1 MEQLKPPGHLSME
14 GNLAENW
21 KEWIQGFELY
31 LTATGI
37 GEKAEK
43 VQVATFLHVAG
54 IEARRVY
61 NTFEIDEG
69 DIEKIDVLKTKFKE
83 YCEPRKNLTYIRHV
97 FFTRNQGQDEPID
110 NYLTDLRNKAQP
122 CEFEHLSDGLIRDRI
137 VCGIKDEV
145 CRARLLRE
153 SDLTLK
159 KAIDI
164 CRAQE
169 MSTKQLK
176 SLKGSEE
183 QAVAAIRKS
192 TSSKKFSSSKNTKR
206 TENQRPE
213 STSGK
218 SCRNCGRKHM
228 IGECPAYGKTCN
240 SCHKKNHFEKYCFSK
255 QNKSAMKIPKS
266 D

>member
-1 MEQLKPPGHLSME
+1 MSTFYGVRSEHLIMEQLKAPGHLSME

-31 LTATGI
+31 LTATDI
-37 GEKAEK
+37 GENAEK
-43 VQVATFLHVAG
+43 VRVATCLHVAG
-54 IEARRVY
+54 IEARRMY
-61 NTFEIDEG
+61 HTFEI

-97 FFTRNQGQDEPID
+97 FFTRIQGQDEPID

-192 TSSKKFSSSKNTKR
+192 TRSRKFSSSRNTKR
-206 TENQRPE
+206 TEKQRPE
-213 STSGK
+213 NTSGK
-218 SCRNCGRKHM
+218 SCRYCGRKHM
-228 IGECPAYGKTCN
+228 IWGL
-240 SCHKKNHFEKYCFSK
+240 SCLW
-255 QNKSAMKIPKS
+255 QNL
-266 D
+266 

>member
-1 MEQLKPPGHLSME
+1 MELLKPPGHLSME

-37 GEKAEK
+37 GEKAEN
-43 VQVATFLHVAG
+43 VQVAIFLHVAG
-54 IEARRVY
+54 IEERRVY
-61 NTFEIDEG
+61 NTFEIAAEDV
-69 DIEKIDVLKTKFKE
+69 EKIAVLKTKFKE

-110 NYLTDLRNKAQP
+110 NYVTDLRNKAQQ

-137 VCGIKDEV
+137 VTQCGIQDETY
-145 CRARLLRE
+145 RARLLRE
-153 SDLTLK
+153 TDLTLK

-176 SLKGSEE
+176 SLKESEE
-183 QAVAAIRKS
+183 QAVVAIRKS
-192 TSSKKFSSSKNTKR
+192 TSGRKFSSPKTTK
-206 TENQRPE
+206 TN
-213 STSGK
+213 
-218 SCRNCGRKHM
+218 
-228 IGECPAYGKTCN
+228 
-240 SCHKKNHFEKYCFSK
+240 
-255 QNKSAMKIPKS
+255 
-266 D
+266 